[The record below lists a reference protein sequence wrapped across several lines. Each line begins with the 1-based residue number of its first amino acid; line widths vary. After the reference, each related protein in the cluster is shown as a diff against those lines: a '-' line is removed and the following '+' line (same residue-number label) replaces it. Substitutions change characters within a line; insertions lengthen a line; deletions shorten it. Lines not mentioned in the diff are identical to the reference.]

1 MQQLNVS
8 HMDLF
13 PTRIWSVGL
22 PHLNAQLP
30 QWIAQIEAWRQ
41 QMPKP
46 EGRSNRMGWNS
57 AQTLLQEPA
66 FQPLAEAVRAVFDHI
81 FNEMGAPL
89 HRYQLKAW
97 ANVHDFGGYNTFHN
111 HAGALLSACFYLKV
125 PPGSGP
131 IVLRDPRPGAL
142 LSPWQGT
149 LRPNAGSEIAIAPET
164 GQLVVFPNWLE
175 HGVEAHTA
183 QDTRISV
190 PINAVLAS

>member
-1 MQQLNVS
+1 
-8 HMDLF
+8 MDLF
-13 PTRIWSVGL
+13 PTRVWSVGL
-22 PHLNAQLP
+22 PHLEAQRP
-30 QWIAQIEAWRQ
+30 QWIAQIESWRQ
-41 QMPKP
+41 QTPKP

-81 FNEMGAPL
+81 FAEMGPPQ
-89 HRYQLKAW
+89 HRYQLHAW

-111 HAGALLSACFYLKV
+111 HAGALLSACYYLKV
-125 PPGSGP
+125 PAGSGH

-149 LRPNAGSEIAIAPET
+149 LRPNAGSEISIAPEA

-175 HGVEAHTA
+175 HGVEAHA
-183 QDTRISV
+183 ANDTRISI
-190 PINAVLAS
+190 PINAVLTG